1 MNRLQYESSP
11 YLRQHAHNPVD
22 WYPWGPAAFAKA
34 EEEQK
39 PVLVSIG
46 YAACHWCHV
55 MERESFEDPEVA
67 AYMNEHFVCIKVDR
81 EERTDVDH
89 LYMDALQVLTGQGG
103 WPLNMF
109 TTPDRKP
116 FFGGT
121 YFPPQRIYNR
131 ASWRE
136 VLEAVR
142 VSWAQKKEEV
152 IHQSEQLLQHLN
164 QVNLQ
169 EKGSGTLPHKKED
182 FEGIIRQLLSQAD
195 EAYGGFGMAPK
206 FPQTMSLSYL
216 LQYHYS
222 TGDTDALQH
231 ALFSID
237 KMIGG
242 GIYDQIGGGLAR
254 YSTDAAWLAPHFEK
268 MLYDNALFLELL
280 AEAYQLS
287 GNMVYAEVI
296 EQTISFCIRELSI
309 DGKGIGFYAA
319 LDADSEGEEGKFYV
333 WDAAEIRA
341 LLPDMSPDLQAFWD
355 ISNEGNWEGKIIL
368 NHNNTAPET
377 RQALLENEAFRS
389 ELEAAAKTL
398 LEARSLRE
406 RPLTDTKI
414 LLSWNALMVAAL
426 AKCAKALKSETYFE
440 LAKNNLDY
448 LLATF
453 KADGEWFRNFDGQKL
468 SIKAS
473 LEDLS
478 FLIRALLITGEYLAA
493 YEYIALAK
501 QLQEFVDDHFSDEQ
515 NVFYYFSNKTEQDIV
530 LRKVETYDGALPS
543 VNAVMAENN
552 LLLSKWFEDEVLAQ
566 RSMQMLQSMY
576 AKAKHYPGS
585 HGYWN
590 KVLMQYLLQKT
601 LVITNA
607 ADKEY
612 DELVKYHYWPQVLI
626 ALKRPNP
633 LQTLPLI
640 SKKPDRPIGEFY
652 YCTQYVCHAPE
663 AEAEKVFSKIK
674 IGKMLE

>member
-22 WYPWGPAAFAKA
+22 WYPWGAAAFAKA

-121 YFPPQRIYNR
+121 YFPPERVYNR

-142 VSWAQKKEEV
+142 ISWAQKKEEV

-164 QVNLQ
+164 QVNQQ
-169 EKGSGTLPHKKED
+169 EKGSDTLPHKKED
-182 FEGIIRQLLSQAD
+182 FEGIVRQLLSQAD
-195 EAYGGFGMAPK
+195 EACGGFGMAPK

-222 TGDTDALQH
+222 TGDKDALAH

-254 YSTDAAWLAPHFEK
+254 YSTDAAWLVPHFEK

-280 AEAYQLS
+280 AEAYLVS
-287 GNMVYAEVI
+287 GNAAYAQVI
-296 EQTISFCIRELSI
+296 EQTVSFCIRELSI
-309 DGKGIGFYAA
+309 GGKGIGFYAA

-355 ISNEGNWEGKIIL
+355 ISNEGNWEGKVIL
-368 NHNNTAPET
+368 NHNHTDRQT
-377 RQALLENEAFRS
+377 RLALFESEAFRA
-389 ELEAAAKTL
+389 ELEAAAQTL
-398 LEARSLRE
+398 LEARNRRE

-426 AKCAKALKSETYFE
+426 ARCAKALKSETYFE

-448 LLATF
+448 LLQTF
-453 KADGEWFRNFDGQKL
+453 MADGEWFRNFDGQKL

-478 FLIRALLITGEYLAA
+478 FLIRALLVTGEYLAA
-493 YEYIALAK
+493 YEYISIAK
-501 QLQEFVDDHFSDEQ
+501 QLQEFVDHYFSDEQ

-566 RSMQMLQSMY
+566 RSARMLQSMY
-576 AKAKHYPGS
+576 AKARHYPGS

-590 KVLMQYLLQKT
+590 KVLMQHLLQKT

-612 DELVKYHYWPQVLI
+612 EELVKYQYWPQVLI
-626 ALKRPNP
+626 ALKRPAP

-663 AEAEKVFSKIK
+663 ADAEKVFSKIK